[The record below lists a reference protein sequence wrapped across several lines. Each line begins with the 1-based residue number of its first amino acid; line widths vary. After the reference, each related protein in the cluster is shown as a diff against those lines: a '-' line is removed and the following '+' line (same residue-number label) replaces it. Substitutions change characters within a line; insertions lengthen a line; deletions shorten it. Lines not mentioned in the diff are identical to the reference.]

1 MVIPFPKARALHY
14 TTSGENALLVT
25 CDVNG
30 EEYTFSSQNSSPL
43 IDLLEEVLTKGLIP
57 TSYVEASGEGEYG
70 EALSQ
75 LLELEY
81 IYFDGDIAVVN
92 KEHSFHSV
100 PGRGEGKLESV
111 TTRLKCHFPVTLA
124 NPAIHRLDYDTSG
137 LMVLALNQNS
147 LSTLSQQFGQRGVYK
162 RYVALLEGSLA
173 EDEGET
179 VLAFRYDPTNKPR
192 QVYDP
197 VLGKWGETRWKKL
210 GEERFQGRVV
220 TRVEFLPL
228 TGRTHQLRLHA
239 AHSKG
244 IGLPIVGDTLYG
256 EGQEAP
262 RMMLHATD
270 LGFKHP
276 VTGKYME
283 FFSPEMF

>member
-1 MVIPFPKARALHY
+1 MVIPFPKERALHY
-14 TTSGENALLVT
+14 TTSGERALLVAR
-25 CDVNG
+25 DAKG
-30 EEYTFSSQNSSPL
+30 GEYTFSSQNSSPL
-43 IDLLEEVLTKGLIP
+43 IDLLKEALTKGLIP
-57 TSYVEASGEGEYG
+57 SSYVESNEGGEYR

-100 PGRGEGKLESV
+100 PGRGEEKLESV
-111 TTRLKCHFPVTLA
+111 TTRLKRHFPVTLA
-124 NPAIHRLDYDTSG
+124 NPAVHRLDYDTSG
-137 LMVLALNQNS
+137 LMVLALNQS
-147 LSTLSQQFGQRGVYK
+147 ALSTLSQQFSQRGIYK
-162 RYVALLEGSLA
+162 RYVALLEGSLG
-173 EDEGET
+173 EEEGET
-179 VLAFRYDPTNKPR
+179 VLAFRYDPINKPR

-210 GEERFQGRVV
+210 GEEEFQGRMV
-220 TRVEFLPL
+220 TRIELLPL

-239 AHSKG
+239 SHPKG

-276 VTGKYME
+276 VSGEYME
-283 FFSPEMF
+283 FSTPEMF

>member
-1 MVIPFPKARALHY
+1 MVIPFPKTRALHY
-14 TTSGENALLVT
+14 TTSGENALLVA
-25 CDVNG
+25 CDAEG
-30 EEYTFSSQNSSPL
+30 EEYTFSSQNPSPL
-43 IDLLEEVLTKGLIP
+43 IDLLEEVLTKGLFPI
-57 TSYVEASGEGEYG
+57 SYVEASGEGEYG

-100 PGRGEGKLESV
+100 PGRGEEKLESV
-111 TTRLKCHFPVTLA
+111 TTRLKRHFPVTLA

-137 LMVLALNQNS
+137 LMVLALNQSS

-210 GEERFQGRVV
+210 SEERFQGRVV

-262 RMMLHATD
+262 RMMLHATA

-283 FFSPEMF
+283 FSSPEMF